1 MKSRKQLFGKIGIV
15 LLIGGATLYIW
26 LSAFTP
32 ACVQEMFEHKYMT
45 YSDIAAVGK

>member
-1 MKSRKQLFGKIGIV
+1 MKSRKRLLSKIGTV
-15 LLIGGATLYIW
+15 LLVGGAVLYIW

-45 YSDIAAVGK
+45 YSDIASVGK

>member
-1 MKSRKQLFGKIGIV
+1 MESHKRLFGKIGIV
-15 LLIGGATLYIW
+15 LLVGSAALYIW

-45 YSDIAAVGK
+45 YSDIAAIGK